1 MAGASVASSHR
12 DDQDTPARGESKT
25 SKRRCVQ
32 SACVPCRKRKSKCDG
47 GTPVCATCTAVYKTP
62 CFYDAESESR
72 RSKPGPAPDA
82 NAGTKRHASA
92 TVSSTTDLDSS
103 AKFILI
109 SLQRGPE
116 EHLAE
121 LISLIRKD
129 PATDIAII
137 AESWRKT
144 VTLPPITHSE
154 TRSLENDLSVLVGRP
169 AITINGQSRHFGHS
183 AGLGLVPEDE
193 NFGSGQS
200 RINTVHLE
208 RQGTTWTDVTKD
220 VRFVE
225 NLLALYF
232 TWSHPF
238 YVLFSRECFYKDF
251 RGGRDKY
258 CSSLLVNAICAY
270 ACHFTDDPAG
280 RTDPSNFR
288 TAGDH
293 FFAEAKRLLFED
305 ESPSLTTTQALCIM
319 SMREPSTGRDTSG
332 FNYIGRCIRMC
343 VELGLHLNN
352 SASPALRLTPSEIE
366 VRKVTFWGCFT
377 VDTVWSIVTG
387 RISQLPRAAI
397 TLHKPILDEVA
408 LPEAYP
414 GAPRMQAPIVTTHM
428 LLQEFTSLSELI
440 NDNNYMFFA
449 PKERLTS
456 TKLLDCYH
464 RYQDWYKNL
473 NPALGLSGQKQPEPH
488 TLVLHMLYH
497 TIIVHLFRPMLKV
510 DLIHSDVRPRDICVE
525 AANKVSELVRTYRKF
540 YDFRVAHLAI
550 PHILLSVCIVHL
562 LYSKDNKTSYKNLV
576 DGLQGLEDLH
586 ECHYF
591 GARSFRI
598 LHTLATTW
606 NLPWPE
612 ELHDSKLMPRSSL
625 ENSHGATSPPDE
637 PLLIVPNTVPTTG
650 LRVGQNLS
658 EWPTT
663 NANRR
668 ESLSMFSNQSLQLA
682 THPAIARPGSVSVSQ
697 HPSPAVAHP
706 PPHSYNPYAQYTQS
720 ISVPPNVSAPVTS
733 PNAETAETLF
743 WNPIPGMPGP
753 ILPRNTYPQISP
765 MGLDTML
772 QAPDMGDRLVRDG
785 FKMSEEWQTSGFTQ
799 SSSAAYSAQHTQ
811 PQSQGYRYEGGVG
824 YGQQHG
830 GHGHGHPQEEYDPG
844 WYQGQMS

>member
-1 MAGASVASSHR
+1 MEVH
-12 DDQDTPARGESKT
+12 
-25 SKRRCVQ
+25 Q
-32 SACVPCRKRKSKCDG
+32 S
-47 GTPVCATCTAVYKTP
+47 
-62 CFYDAESESR
+62 
-72 RSKPGPAPDA
+72 
-82 NAGTKRHASA
+82 

-305 ESPSLTTTQALCIM
+305 E
-319 SMREPSTGRDTSG
+319 R
-332 FNYIGRCIRMC
+332 
-343 VELGLHLNN
+343 
-352 SASPALRLTPSEIE
+352 
-366 VRKVTFWGCFT
+366 
-377 VDTVWSIVTG
+377 

-464 RYQDWYKNL
+464 RYQDWAKW
-473 NPALGLSGQKQPEPH
+473 PEAARAA
-488 TLVLHMLYH
+488 Y
-497 TIIVHLFRPMLKV
+497 FSAAV

-785 FKMSEEWQTSGFTQ
+785 FKMSEEWQTKFE
-799 SSSAAYSAQHTQ
+799 
-811 PQSQGYRYEGGVG
+811 RGV
-824 YGQQHG
+824 
-830 GHGHGHPQEEYDPG
+830 
-844 WYQGQMS
+844 